1 MTTRLVNGAATER
14 LPHPPASRRTD
25 GAIVFNVALWVPVS
39 LDVCEFPGALVTGMF
54 WAGGNSSDSFPFA
67 ADWAIMC
74 SVISSVWKRMMV
86 SRSVHNGLS
95 IVLRLVKFL
104 MIPGSQRIMKWI
116 SFTCVSD

>member
-1 MTTRLVNGAATER
+1 MGTGLA
-14 LPHPPASRRTD
+14 
-25 GAIVFNVALWVPVS
+25 
-39 LDVCEFPGALVTGMF
+39 VCEFPGALVTGMF

-104 MIPGSQRIMKWI
+104 MMLTTDHEMDQFHLCFGLSS
-116 SFTCVSD
+116 SFKESIYSVRMNS